1 MLFQLLMNPRA
12 VRQDPRAPV
21 GTPRGD
27 AASPWPAESLRVS
40 VLPSNHIRDKEAH
53 PLGRGLPF
61 CLFVFCLRRA
71 GLHATVAWPHFLS
84 PVESWGSPGKED

>member
-27 AASPWPAESLRVS
+27 AASPWPAESLRGYLSYPVITFGTRRR
-40 VLPSNHIRDKEAH
+40 IR
-53 PLGRGLPF
+53 
-61 CLFVFCLRRA
+61 
-71 GLHATVAWPHFLS
+71 
-84 PVESWGSPGKED
+84 